1 MLFYQGLYMS
11 TLDSIQ
17 INGSNQKKNICSEV
31 QENLIFG
38 SDLHNLVPG
47 FMEVYK

>member
-1 MLFYQGLYMS
+1 MT

-17 INGSNQKKNICSEV
+17 INGLKQKKNICSEA

-38 SDLHNLVPG
+38 SALHHLVPD
-47 FMEVYK
+47 FMKIYK